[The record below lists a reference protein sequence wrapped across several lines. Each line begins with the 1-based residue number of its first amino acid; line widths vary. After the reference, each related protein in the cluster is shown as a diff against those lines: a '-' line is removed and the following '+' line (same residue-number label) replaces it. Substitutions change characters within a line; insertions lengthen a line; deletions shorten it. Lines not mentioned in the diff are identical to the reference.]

1 MCGSKPVLVGKSP
14 TYIILTRPRPRTNS
28 VSPRTPST
36 RSRATAVIARASL
49 PVLTRLDPELA
60 HDLGLAGL
68 RWLRPFWKALAL
80 PAALQVRCFGLEF
93 AHPLG
98 LAAGFDKNGDYLD
111 ALGAVGFSH
120 VELGTVTPRPQPGN
134 PKPRMFRIPEAHALI
149 NRMGFN
155 NKGVDHLVAQL
166 SRSRYRGIRGISIG
180 KNADTPLE
188 NAQNDYLACLRKV
201 YVLADYVAVNIS
213 SPNTARLRELQA
225 RDGLERILGVLLE
238 ERRVLQERHGKR
250 VPLLVK
256 VAPDLTPEQISA
268 LALDLRSLEV
278 DGVIATNTSVDRST
292 LAKTPAAEQSGGL
305 SGAPLHSL
313 SVRVISQLRAELGAN
328 FPIIGVGGIVSADEA
343 LATLRAGANL
353 IQIYTGFAYRGPML
367 LEEILSTLPA

>member
-1 MCGSKPVLVGKSP
+1 M
-14 TYIILTRPRPRTNS
+14 
-28 VSPRTPST
+28 SPRAPST
-36 RSRATAVIARASL
+36 RARATAAIARASL
-49 PVLTRLDPELA
+49 PILTRLDPELA

-68 RWLRPFWKALAL
+68 RWLRPLWPALELPDAL
-80 PAALQVRCFGLEF
+80 SVRCFGLEF

-111 ALGAVGFSH
+111 ALGAMGFSH

-134 PKPRMFRIPEAHALI
+134 PKPRMFRIPEARALI

-155 NKGVDHLVAQL
+155 NKGVDHLVARV
-166 SRSRYRGIRGISIG
+166 SRSHYRGIRGISIG
-180 KNADTPLE
+180 KNFDTPLE
-188 NAQNDYLACLRKV
+188 NAQDDYLACLRKV
-201 YVLADYVAVNIS
+201 YVLADYIAVNVS

-225 RDGLERILGVLLE
+225 RDGLERILGALLE
-238 ERRVLQERHGKR
+238 ERRVLQERHRKR

-256 VAPDLTPEQISA
+256 VAPDLTAEQISA

-278 DGVIATNTSVDRST
+278 DGVIATNTSIDRSV

-305 SGAPLHSL
+305 SGAPLHPL

-328 FPIIGVGGIVSADEA
+328 FPIIGVGGIVSADQA

-367 LEEILSTLPA
+367 LGEILSALSP